1 MSNRLYELML
11 RKARLRRLLP
21 TDEYRYFLDH
31 RKLFLKYEVFTD
43 FYDVTDDFQLIR
55 ANILLQGMENK
66 IQIEETLSALAAQSM
81 LEFKALKHH
90 FVREKLLEKKL
101 DLPYMKDGDNKLFI
115 PFFPRAL
122 NIVYYSEPDKLLD
135 YPYDKLKSD
144 FVTST
149 VDPFETYNDMLFDS
163 FFTKL
168 VRLQGDRTSTAYY
181 HYDFQTIYVIN
192 KQGTLDVKIPL
203 FDRAL
208 HQPNASHIMERIMPV
223 MDAYFANDKKTF
235 IFLLRKKKLISS
247 KMYRRLAK
255 NAHLSSIRQGRIVRE
270 K

>member
-1 MSNRLYELML
+1 MSNRLYESML
-11 RKARLRRLLP
+11 RQARIRRLVP
-21 TDEYRYFLDH
+21 TDEYRYFAEH

-43 FYDVTDDFQLIR
+43 FYDVSDDFQLIR
-55 ANILLQGMENK
+55 ANILLHGMENK
-66 IQIEETLSALAAQSM
+66 LLIEEALGALEAQSM

-90 FVREKLLEKKL
+90 FIREKFLEKKL
-101 DLPYMKDGDNKLFI
+101 DLPYMQDGENKLYI

-122 NIVYYSEPDKLLD
+122 NIIYFSEPDKLLD
-135 YPYDKLKSD
+135 YPYDKLKTD

-149 VDPFETYNDMLFDS
+149 IDPFETYNDLLFDS

-168 VRLQGDRTSTAYY
+168 VKLQGDRTSTAYY

-203 FDRAL
+203 FDKYL

-255 NAHLSSIRQGRIVRE
+255 NAHLSSIRQGRIPKE